1 VRIGEGS
8 CRGAITAQGAS
19 PGSPCLYRSDE
30 FVWNH
35 VVHRSFVTR
44 TVTMDE
50 IDHQMLLDQLIRME
64 GLTLYPRRDAAG
76 NLVIG
81 VGRNLERVGL
91 TRGEAV
97 MLLEGDV
104 RRLTRELGER
114 LPSFRMLD
122 AVRQRVVIHLALKM
136 EVDGLM
142 ALTPFVSAVESGDW
156 TTAADE
162 MLISQ
167 WARREPR
174 RAGVLAEMMRTGR
187 DEPGSEE

>member
-1 VRIGEGS
+1 
-8 CRGAITAQGAS
+8 
-19 PGSPCLYRSDE
+19 
-30 FVWNH
+30 
-35 VVHRSFVTR
+35 
-44 TVTMDE
+44 MDE

-64 GLTLYPRRDAAG
+64 GLTLHPRRDAAG

-97 MLLEGDV
+97 MLVEGDV
-104 RRLTRELGER
+104 RRLTGELGER
-114 LPSFRMLD
+114 LPLFRTLD

-142 ALTPFVSAVESGDW
+142 ALSPFVSAVESGDW
-156 TTAADE
+156 STAADE

-167 WARREPR
+167 WARREPG
-174 RAGVLAEMMRTGR
+174 RARVLAEMMRTGR
-187 DEPGSEE
+187 DEPGSPSERRSDHTPRR